1 MDLKIEDVLLR
12 IRDQL
17 NKDQVKLWLPPYT
30 VNEESSENDQ
40 EDKAFQELI
49 EKYSRLLNIDEATC
63 GVALRE
69 LKDHALMRLKE
80 REVFRQTGLATIKV
94 RVSGSIPQILTIQV
108 ILDETASQLIDKVAE
123 KVEIVKNRIKLI
135 SSGKVLENSKD
146 LGSQGVKNGTQ
157 VMAVIL
163 SENLSELQEVEKR
176 LKTLE
181 KTKKDL
187 QFLAGR
193 SSSNDSDYYFDL
205 EDQSGKRLT
214 LPPEE
219 RKSLIMA
226 ITLHEKGRAA
236 LKRDN
241 YALALVLLL
250 EADKEFSACNSA
262 LLPKVDNY
270 ALLHLDIAWCY
281 LCLRNVTQIPDAEA
295 KLKQCESNFH
305 TSYGPNLERLMALKG
320 TTGNEAAL
328 FMRLHLLQ
336 GVVLYH
342 QNKREEA
349 KRLFERASNELKA
362 LKIDDASLS
371 TLIELGLSPAEA
383 RLGLRAT
390 SGNIEAAVDLI
401 HRKRQET
408 EDAMRKNRR
417 EQELE
422 RIQRKFGK
430 CADGK
435 QWVEMEF
442 VKKLVGMGY
451 SYNLAAAALKQ
462 ANNIISDAV
471 QIIQDRPDILQAAVD
486 PVVSSE
492 MINQVIG
499 MGFDHRMAKIA
510 LKKHRGNIESAIEE
524 LVASGGIVEGESL
537 YDSDEENGERDK
549 LRKKEKK
556 AFDRLSEG
564 LATDAEDYLD
574 LTLVQEEQFLNEYM
588 SLLS

>member
-40 EDKAFQELI
+40 LDKAFQELT
-49 EKYSRLLNIDEATC
+49 EKYSSLLNIERATC

-80 REVFRQTGLATIKV
+80 REVFKQTGLATIKV
-94 RVSGSIPQILTIQV
+94 RVSSSVPRVLTIQML
-108 ILDETASQLIDKVAE
+108 LDETVSQLTDKIAE
-123 KVEIVKNRIKLI
+123 KLEIAKNRIKLI
-135 SSGKVLENSKD
+135 SRGMVLENSKD
-146 LGSQGVKNGTQ
+146 LGSQGVKNGAQ

-163 SENLSELQEVEKR
+163 SENLCELQEVEKR

-187 QFLAGR
+187 EYLAGR
-193 SSSNDSDYYFDL
+193 SSTDDGNYYFEV

-219 RKSLIMA
+219 RKSLITAM
-226 ITLHEKGRAA
+226 TLHEKGRAA
-236 LKRDN
+236 LKRED

-305 TSYGPNLERLMALKG
+305 ASYGPNLERLMALKG

-342 QNKREEA
+342 QNKREES
-349 KRLFERASNELKA
+349 KRLFERARNELRA
-362 LKIDDASLS
+362 LKVDDESLS

-401 HRKRQET
+401 HRKGQEREET
-408 EDAMRKNRR
+408 MRKNRK

-422 RIQRKFGK
+422 RMKRKFGK

-451 SYNLAAAALKQ
+451 SHHMAAAALKHT
-462 ANNIISDAV
+462 NNIISDAV
-471 QIIQDRPDILQAAVD
+471 QIIQDRPDLLEAAVE

-492 MINQVIG
+492 LINQVIG
-499 MGFDHRMAKIA
+499 MGFDQHMAKIA
-510 LKKHRGNIESAIEE
+510 LKKHKGDIENAVEE
-524 LVASGGIVEGESL
+524 LVMSGGIIEAENLG
-537 YDSDEENGERDK
+537 DSDEENDEK
-549 LRKKEKK
+549 EKQRKKEKK

-574 LTLVQEEQFLNEYM
+574 LTLIQEEQFLNEYL
-588 SLLS
+588 SLLQ